1 MPIKWEEVGRSGTKG
16 NFLTFQGAT
25 ALTLDAKGRL
35 AIPARHRDALAA
47 ASGGSL
53 VLTAHPHG
61 CLLLYPAPSWEPI
74 RNKILQASS
83 FDARSAA
90 LKRVLVGN
98 ALDMEMDSAG
108 RLLVAPELRQ
118 HAKLE
123 KAVRFV
129 GMGSHFELWSEE
141 GWQRQNEAAQ
151 AALVGD
157 TPPAGF
163 EDIAL

>member
-1 MPIKWEEVGRSGTKG
+1 M
-16 NFLTFQGAT
+16 FQGGT

-35 AIPARHRDALAA
+35 AIPARHREALAA
-47 ASGGSL
+47 ASGGQL

-61 CLLLYPAPSWEPI
+61 CLLLYPKSAWEPI
-74 RNKILQASS
+74 RQKILETSS
-83 FDARSAA
+83 FDPRTAP
-90 LKRVLVGN
+90 LKRLMIGN
-98 ALDMEMDSAG
+98 ALEMELDSAG

-118 HAKLE
+118 HAKLD
-123 KAVRFV
+123 KAVRFN

-151 AALVGD
+151 VAASGD
-157 TPPAGF
+157 QPPPGF

>member
-1 MPIKWEEVGRSGTKG
+1 MDKSGTKG
-16 NFLTFQGAT
+16 NFLAFQGAS

-35 AIPARHRDALAA
+35 AIPARHRDALLA
-47 ASGGSL
+47 ASGGQL

-74 RNKILQASS
+74 REKILKASS

-90 LKRVLVGN
+90 LKRMLVGN

-108 RLLVAPELRQ
+108 RLLVSPELRQ

-129 GMGSHFELWSEE
+129 GMGGFFELWSEE
-141 GWQRQNEAAQ
+141 GWLRQNEAAMQ
-151 AALVGD
+151 AALGGD
-157 TPPAGF
+157 LPPAGF

>member
-1 MPIKWEEVGRSGTKG
+1 M
-16 NFLTFQGAT
+16 NFQGAT

-35 AIPARHRDALAA
+35 AIPSRHRDALMA
-47 ASGGSL
+47 ASDGQL

-74 RNKILQASS
+74 RDKILKASS
-83 FDARSAA
+83 FDPRSAA
-90 LKRVLVGN
+90 LKRMLVGN
-98 ALDMEMDSAG
+98 ALDMELDSAG

-118 HAKLE
+118 HAKLD

-129 GMGSHFELWSEE
+129 GLGAFFELWSEE
-141 GWQRQNEAAQ
+141 GWLRQNEAAQ
-151 AALVGD
+151 AALDGHQ
-157 TPPAGF
+157 PPAGF

>member
-1 MPIKWEEVGRSGTKG
+1 M
-16 NFLTFQGAT
+16 NFQGAT

-35 AIPARHRDALAA
+35 AIPSRHRDALMA
-47 ASGGSL
+47 ASGGQL

-74 RNKILQASS
+74 RDKILKASS
-83 FDARSAA
+83 FDPRSAA
-90 LKRVLVGN
+90 LKRMLVGN
-98 ALDMEMDSAG
+98 ALDMELDSAG

-118 HAKLE
+118 HAKLD

-129 GMGSHFELWSEE
+129 GLGAFFELWSEE
-141 GWQRQNEAAQ
+141 GWLRQNEAAQ
-151 AALVGD
+151 AALDGHQ
-157 TPPAGF
+157 PPAGF